1 MCTIETAIA
10 TLKLAG
16 YRVTKIKAKVVKDRV
31 GPTFVATFADGQVT
45 RMSTYTSLAKLDVDR
60 ALRLARHAYASRH
73 HFPAEVSLDVG
84 CPPIREGY
92 FEQDGEILAMYDF
105 ANNQIA
111 LAA

>member
-16 YRVTKIKAKVVKDRV
+16 YRVTKVKAKVVKDRR

-60 ALRLARHAYASRH
+60 ALRLSRHAYASRH
-73 HFPAEVSLDVG
+73 HFPIWEDAEAG
-84 CPPIREGY
+84 CPPISEGY

-105 ANNQIA
+105 ANNQVA